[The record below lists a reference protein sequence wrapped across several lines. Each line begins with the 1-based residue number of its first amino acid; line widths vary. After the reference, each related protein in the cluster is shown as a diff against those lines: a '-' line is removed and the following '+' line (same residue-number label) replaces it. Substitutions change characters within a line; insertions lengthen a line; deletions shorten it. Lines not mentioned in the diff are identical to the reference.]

1 MREVADGTQSPLGEL
16 EKHIPAPGGGMS
28 LQRIPELLKFY
39 GNEVIFL
46 VGGDLLRNSAEIEK
60 NCERYR
66 DLVDN
71 V

>member
-1 MREVADGTQSPLGEL
+1 
-16 EKHIPAPGGGMS
+16 MS
-28 LQRIPELLKFY
+28 LARIPELLKFY

-71 V
+71 A